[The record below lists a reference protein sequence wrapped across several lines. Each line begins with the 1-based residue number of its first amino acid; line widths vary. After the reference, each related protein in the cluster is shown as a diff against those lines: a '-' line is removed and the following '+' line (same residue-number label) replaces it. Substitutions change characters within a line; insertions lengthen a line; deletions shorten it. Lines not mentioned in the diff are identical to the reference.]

1 MITDVSTERRQ
12 RLLVEAIAGMNAH
25 DLEAYGRMFADD
37 VLVSTP
43 GSTEPSRGRE
53 ARLQW
58 VDGLLAAFPDASVQV
73 VGSFFVGD
81 QGCVEFTF
89 AGTHTGPLV
98 GADGAVVPPTNARV
112 TFPYCIAYTYDD
124 SDLATEV
131 REYFDQLALLLPIGV
146 LKPA

>member
-12 RLLVEAIAGMNAH
+12 RLLVEAIAGMNEH
-25 DLEAYGRMFADD
+25 DLEAYGRMFGDD
-37 VLVSTP
+37 VLVYTP

-98 GADGAVVPPTNARV
+98 GADGAAVQPTNARV
-112 TFPYCIAYTYDD
+112 TFPYCIAYTYDAN
-124 SDLATEV
+124 DLATEV
-131 REYFDQLALLLPIGV
+131 REYYDQLALLLPIGV